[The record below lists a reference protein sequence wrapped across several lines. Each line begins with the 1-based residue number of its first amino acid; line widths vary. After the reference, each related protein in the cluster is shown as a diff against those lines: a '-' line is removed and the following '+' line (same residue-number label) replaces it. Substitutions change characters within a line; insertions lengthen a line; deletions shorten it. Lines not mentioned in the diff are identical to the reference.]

1 MKTTRKT
8 KILAIVIALMTVISM
23 LPMGMMTVSAAPS
36 GTAIYSEA
44 DFAGMSAD
52 GEYYLANNITLSATY
67 TSEFTGTF
75 DGNGMTVTTSVPM
88 FDKVTNATIQNFTVE
103 LASGVEAIS
112 VTSGGAVACTATNA
126 TFKDITN
133 NASVTASDYFA
144 GGIVGTLGET
154 DTATTVTFEGCV
166 NNGDITGPSKG
177 YAGGIVS
184 GANFDKNG
192 SKNVTVIS
200 RDCANTGDLNAKKS
214 GGFSAYFQYCKNVSV
229 YGFNNSGAV
238 TGADLIGGILGQ
250 VHSSAETLYIYNC
263 KNIGDVTCAGHA
275 GGIIGYCQIAEN
287 TMATEAASKV
297 IISGCYNGG
306 NVDTSATSGKHVG
319 GIIGRSYGGIFE
331 YCGNDGTITDGDASA
346 GIVGH
351 SENINIIRYSYNAG
365 NITANKYAAG
375 IVGVSKNTG
384 DKIYG
389 CYNSGALT
397 GGTNMSA
404 QIAYIAIDP
413 YGTVENNYYS
423 SDVYDTGVYAY
434 NIRQETFV
442 NDNAV
447 SFSSYQLAYGDL
459 AYTLNTL
466 AGRTVFYQNLVENTD
481 AHPVLDATHG
491 TVIQVSGG
499 YTSITLT
506 TDEKAAIRI
515 ADDTAGSGLRFVTS
529 VNKAEYDALISAGVS
544 ASDITVGTVIAPKSY
559 VDAVINAGGSFNMA
573 DLDAALTTSVKYLDV
588 PVEVKGVDAFF
599 ESDSDSYSFRGSVIG
614 INDYSMDFA
623 AVGYIMIGSQIAY
636 SAEYSVRNIAD
647 IASAAYY
654 DRASSQ
660 MGDYVNEISSA
671 SDNAIGGVTYSP
683 YTDEQLTLIKSFM
696 N

>member
-1 MKTTRKT
+1 
-8 KILAIVIALMTVISM
+8 
-23 LPMGMMTVSAAPS
+23 
-36 GTAIYSEA
+36 
-44 DFAGMSAD
+44 
-52 GEYYLANNITLSATY
+52 
-67 TSEFTGTF
+67 
-75 DGNGMTVTTSVPM
+75 
-88 FDKVTNATIQNFTVE
+88 
-103 LASGVEAIS
+103 
-112 VTSGGAVACTATNA
+112 
-126 TFKDITN
+126 
-133 NASVTASDYFA
+133 
-144 GGIVGTLGET
+144 
-154 DTATTVTFEGCV
+154 
-166 NNGDITGPSKG
+166 
-177 YAGGIVS
+177 
-184 GANFDKNG
+184 
-192 SKNVTVIS
+192 
-200 RDCANTGDLNAKKS
+200 
-214 GGFSAYFQYCKNVSV
+214 
-229 YGFNNSGAV
+229 
-238 TGADLIGGILGQ
+238 
-250 VHSSAETLYIYNC
+250 
-263 KNIGDVTCAGHA
+263 
-275 GGIIGYCQIAEN
+275 
-287 TMATEAASKV
+287 
-297 IISGCYNGG
+297 
-306 NVDTSATSGKHVG
+306 
-319 GIIGRSYGGIFE
+319 
-331 YCGNDGTITDGDASA
+331 
-346 GIVGH
+346 
-351 SENINIIRYSYNAG
+351 
-365 NITANKYAAG
+365 
-375 IVGVSKNTG
+375 
-384 DKIYG
+384 
-389 CYNSGALT
+389 
-397 GGTNMSA
+397 MSA